1 MEIEK
6 ENLVTNYTEKPGL
19 SNSRLSVHSERQIQ
33 KSIGLSFDR
42 ITVAGGLIPSRE
54 HSLKKQIES
63 DPRIDVTNTGY
74 DKFRCTAFKNKVFV
88 EYNRKKAQAM
98 NHSEIRVEFNPNE
111 LTEEEKGLVQFIF
124 LDNMRDKHFTRIDVA
139 FDLEMDLSKYYA
151 MTDKAL
157 KRTIFFGRDNKVET
171 KYFGVR
177 DSERYIRIYDKKR
190 QMSEVKKKEISADH
204 FWRVEFELK
213 QSMTNKWDKCLD
225 DIHILIPAWE
235 TIENMQTRAMVY
247 LLLHED
253 HQWAELERKTKY
265 KYKKMIK
272 EISAVNIADDLRKVL
287 SDKHQKLSEELQ
299 NYIAISHHDKLYDF
313 DFGH

>member
-1 MEIEK
+1 MEIKK
-6 ENLVTNYTEKPGL
+6 ESTVTNYTEKPGL

-42 ITVAGGLIPSRE
+42 ITVAGGLIRSRE

-111 LTEEEKGLVQFIF
+111 LTEEEKDLVQFIF
-124 LDNMRDKHFTRIDVA
+124 LENMRDKHFTRIDVA

-190 QMSEVKKKEISADH
+190 QMSEVKKKEISVDH

-213 QSMTNKWDKCLD
+213 HSMTNKWDKCLD
-225 DIHILIPAWE
+225 DMHILIPAWE

-287 SDKHQKLSEELQ
+287 SEHHQKLSEELQ